1 MERCLK
7 VESESDQG
15 SGMQVGKNSL
25 LIDYLTN
32 NLTRLNRK
40 ATLAL
45 KSFVSGIVTLLLSAL
60 GKEISLLT
68 QL

>member
-1 MERCLK
+1 VERCLK

-15 SGMQVGKNSL
+15 NGVQVGKNSL

-60 GKEISLLT
+60 RKEISLLT

>member
-1 MERCLK
+1 
-7 VESESDQG
+7 
-15 SGMQVGKNSL
+15 MQEGKNSL

-60 GKEISLLT
+60 RKEISLLT